1 MLESS
6 MRRPKINR
14 FPNCSMIGIIA
25 LILFL
30 PGPVFAQNSQMEGGD
45 DSGMSRGSIPEV
57 LLRPQRGEAPRYPDD
72 TVIGPLGQGEAPR
85 EGYLFARQVASALVG
100 GNMNSP
106 SLAAMNRTSLEAFLS
121 VLNGISPRT
130 YRIGGGREEA
140 DGAVSFL
147 VRFVGRE
154 QGITG
159 ELYIR
164 LQEQA
169 AAAASAETGDAEEA
183 AEETSTAET
192 VPAAEAVRPGRVWVF
207 EDLLLDE
214 PRSRQSEDAETPH
227 RFDFSPYERFF

>member
-1 MLESS
+1 M
-6 MRRPKINR
+6 KINTK
-14 FPNCSMIGIIA
+14 CSVAGIIA
-25 LILFL
+25 LVLFFIR
-30 PGPVFAQNSQMEGGD
+30 GPVFAQDAQTEEDD

-57 LLRPQRGEAPRYPDD
+57 LLRPQRGEAPRYPSD
-72 TVIGPLGQGEAPR
+72 TVIGALGQGGAPR
-85 EGYLFARQVASALVG
+85 EGYLFARQVASALVA
-100 GNMNSP
+100 GNAASP
-106 SLAAMNRTSLEAFLS
+106 SLAAMNRASLESFLS

-140 DGAVSFL
+140 DGAVSFV

-164 LQEQA
+164 LQEQTA
-169 AAAASAETGDAEEA
+169 APAP
-183 AEETSTAET
+183 EETDSTAEGT
-192 VPAAEAVRPGRVWVF
+192 EETPAQESAPPPAEPARSARVWVF

-214 PRSRQSEDAETPH
+214 PRSRQSEDTETQH

>member
-1 MLESS
+1 
-6 MRRPKINR
+6 
-14 FPNCSMIGIIA
+14 
-25 LILFL
+25 
-30 PGPVFAQNSQMEGGD
+30 
-45 DSGMSRGSIPEV
+45 MSRGSIPEV
-57 LLRPQRGEAPRYPDD
+57 LLRPQRGEAPRYPYD

-85 EGYLFARQVASALVG
+85 EGYLFARQVASALVA
-100 GNMNSP
+100 GNAAAP
-106 SLAAMNRTSLEAFLS
+106 SLAAMNRASLESLLS

-140 DGAVSFL
+140 DGAVSFV

-169 AAAASAETGDAEEA
+169 PAPA
-183 AEETSTAET
+183 AEETDSTAE
-192 VPAAEAVRPGRVWVF
+192 AEGEAVQESAPPPAEPARPVRVWVF

-214 PRSRQSEDAETPH
+214 PRSRQSEDAEAQR

>member
-1 MLESS
+1 MKKHARILLW
-6 MRRPKINR
+6 RPKIIR
-14 FPNCSMIGIIA
+14 FPIFFAAGIFTLVLLGA
-25 LILFL
+25 GL
-30 PGPVFAQNSQMEGGD
+30 VFAQNSQMEGDD
-45 DSGMSRGSIPEV
+45 DSGLSRGSIPEV

-85 EGYLFARQVASALVG
+85 EGYLFARQVASALAA
-100 GNMNSP
+100 GNMSSP
-106 SLAAMNRTSLEAFLS
+106 SLAAMNRASLESLLS
-121 VLNGISPRT
+121 VLNDISPRT

-147 VRFVGRE
+147 VRFAGRE

-169 AAAASAETGDAEEA
+169 PAAVPAETGDSSEA
-183 AEETSTAET
+183 AEETP
-192 VPAAEAVRPGRVWVF
+192 PAAEAARPGRVWVF

-214 PRSRQSEDAETPH
+214 PRSRQSEDAETRH

>member
-1 MLESS
+1 VA
-6 MRRPKINR
+6 
-14 FPNCSMIGIIA
+14 GIIA
-25 LILFL
+25 LVLFFIR
-30 PGPVFAQNSQMEGGD
+30 GPVFAQDTQEEA
-45 DSGMSRGSIPEV
+45 SGMSRGSIPEI
-57 LLRPQRGEAPRYPDD
+57 LLRPQRGEAPRYPYD

-85 EGYLFARQVASALVG
+85 EGYLFARQVASALVA
-100 GNMNSP
+100 GNAAAP
-106 SLAAMNRTSLEAFLS
+106 SLAAMNRASLESLLS

-140 DGAVSFL
+140 DGAVSFV

-164 LQEQA
+164 LQEQTAAPA
-169 AAAASAETGDAEEA
+169 AAETDSTAEA
-183 AEETSTAET
+183 AEAPAQESAPPPAE
-192 VPAAEAVRPGRVWVF
+192 PARPVRIWVF

-214 PRSRQSEDAETPH
+214 PRSRQSEDTETQR